1 VADFY
6 DRCRPLLAESIE
18 ATALLAEGNE
28 IDALYVTGGGSELPL
43 VSRALREEF
52 GRKVKRSEYTR
63 SATAIGLAIQ
73 ADAASGYT
81 LREMFTRN
89 FGVWREGDAG
99 RRMIFDPIFPRGTR
113 LPGAAEPPL
122 TVRRRYQP
130 VHNVGDFRYLEAS
143 HVADDA
149 QPSGDITVWDE
160 IHFPFDPALAD
171 ARNFDTVPVEYSWP
185 ASHQEIEESYSC
197 DAAGVVTV
205 AIRNLTSHYGREF
218 RLGRWS
224 GKTAVVSP
232 KTRKRA
238 KKA

>member
-1 VADFY
+1 
-6 DRCRPLLAESIE
+6 
-18 ATALLAEGNE
+18 
-28 IDALYVTGGGSELPL
+28 
-43 VSRALREEF
+43 
-52 GRKVKRSEYTR
+52 
-63 SATAIGLAIQ
+63 
-73 ADAASGYT
+73 
-81 LREMFTRN
+81 MFTRN

-143 HVADDA
+143 HVAEDA

-160 IHFPFDPALAD
+160 IQFPFDPALAD
-171 ARNFDTVPVEYSWP
+171 ARSFDAVRVEHSFP
-185 ASHQEIEESYSC
+185 ASHQEIEEQYSC

-205 AIRNLTSHYGREF
+205 AIRNLTSDYGREF

-224 GKTAVVSP
+224 GKTAVVCP
-232 KTRKRA
+232 KTRKRV
-238 KKA
+238 KKAAP